1 MKQSYNV
8 KKKKKKKLQEPGN
21 ESILHPLGFH
31 SLNAEVSPRDIFSV
45 VREEKY
51 FAEWFLVIKK

>member
-1 MKQSYNV
+1 MLK